1 LLFFTD
7 LFISLTGC
15 VYGMADNRV
24 NILLIDDDES
34 LNDLV
39 EQYLTG
45 QGFAVTTI
53 TDGTSAAASIV
64 ERNPDLVILD
74 VMLPGTDGLSICR
87 QVRPEYDGPVLMLT
101 ALGDDIDEVAGLETG
116 ADDYLSKPVRPRV
129 LLARIRALLRRHQRT
144 AASTAEGAAVS
155 ASAGTDVNSGVNTA
169 NGGSSQS
176 VPSATPI
183 ADITIGDITISR
195 GRMSVSNN
203 GQAVNVTDAEFDLLY
218 LLASRAGQLLS
229 RDDINRELR
238 GLEHDGIDR
247 TIDLRISRLRRK
259 LGDDSKEPQIIKSV
273 RGKGYLFAL

>member
-1 LLFFTD
+1 LF
-7 LFISLTGC
+7 LFIDLVTLLPGR
-15 VYGMADNRV
+15 VDGMAENSV

-45 QGFAVTTI
+45 QGFSVTTI
-53 TDGTSAAASIV
+53 TDGTGAAASII
-64 ERNPDLVILD
+64 EHNPDLVILD
-74 VMLPGTDGLSICR
+74 IMLPGADGLSICR
-87 QVRPEYDGPVLMLT
+87 QVRPQYEGPVLMLT

-129 LLARIRALLRRHQRT
+129 LLARIRALLRRHERT
-144 AASTAEGAAVS
+144 AVNAAAGDGVVSTAGSGAES
-155 ASAGTDVNSGVNTA
+155 AA
-169 NGGSSQS
+169 NGS
-176 VPSATPI
+176 VPSVTQS

-195 GRMSVSNN
+195 SRMSVSHL
-203 GQAVNVTDAEFDLLY
+203 GHAVNVTDAEFDLLY

-229 RDDINRELR
+229 RDEINRELR